1 MFDHINEKSV
11 YFIGIGGI
19 GMSSLAQW
27 FKAQNWAVFGSDIA
41 ESKIT
46 QDLKKDGVKVKI
58 GHKKA
63 NLESQIGLVVYNNAI
78 PTGNPELLEA
88 RKRGLPV
95 YSYPEAVGEL
105 TRGYETFA
113 VAGAHG
119 KSTTTSLLSLALM
132 RGGFDP
138 TVIVGT
144 RLKEF
149 GDTNFRLGSKDYLVL
164 EADEWKAAFLNYSP
178 TFVILTNID
187 KEHLDFY
194 KNFGNVEKTFLRF
207 IGNMKLGGI
216 LMVNKDNKNLWKL
229 RREIE
234 KMAKEKSA
242 NVIWYSLADRPDLK
256 SKLKRT
262 LSIPGEHNLTN
273 ALAVLMLARELG
285 IEEKLILSALHD
297 YNGAWRRF
305 EYRGNLNVKKL
316 KIGSV
321 KWRTKTK
328 IPVYDD
334 YAHHP
339 TEIDATLSAF
349 REKFPRSK
357 IICVFEPHQAK
368 RLQTLFKEFSAAFDR
383 ADYLILMPTYKVAGR
398 DKVNKAYTAENLAKK
413 IKRSNENIS
422 AVFCRDYKKLPAV
435 LGNILVPYSA
445 KGAKGGLF
453 SQKFVVVMMGAGTIA
468 NHTDELL

>member
-19 GMSSLAQW
+19 GMSSLARW
-27 FKAQNWAVFGSDIA
+27 FKAQNWAVSGSDMV

-46 QDLKKDGVKVKI
+46 QDLRKDGVKVKI

-63 NLESQIGLVVYNNAI
+63 NLESQIGLVIYNNAI
-78 PTGNPELLEA
+78 PVGNPELLEA

-105 TRGYETFA
+105 TKGYETFA

-119 KSTTTSLLSLALM
+119 KSTTTSLLSLVLLK
-132 RGGFDP
+132 GGFDP

-149 GDTNFRLGSKDYLVL
+149 DDTNFRLGSKDYLVL

-178 TFVILTNID
+178 TFIILTNID

-194 KNFGNVEKTFLRF
+194 KSFENVERTFLKF
-207 IGNMKLGGI
+207 IDGMKLGGT
-216 LMVNKDNKNLWKL
+216 LVVNKDNENLWKI
-229 RREIE
+229 RKEIE
-234 KMAKEKSA
+234 RLAKQKAA

-256 SKLKRT
+256 TKLKRT

-273 ALAVLMLARELG
+273 ALAVLMLAKSLG
-285 IEEKLILSALHD
+285 IEEKMILTALHG
-297 YNGAWRRF
+297 YKGAWRRF
-305 EYRGNLNVKKL
+305 EYRGNLNVKRM
-316 KIGSV
+316 KIGST
-321 KWRTKTK
+321 KWRTKAK

-339 TEIDATLSAF
+339 TEINATLAAF
-349 REKFPRSK
+349 REKFPKHK

-368 RLQTLFKEFSAAFDR
+368 RLQNLFKEFTVAFDK
-383 ADYLILMPTYKVAGR
+383 ADYLVLMPTYKVAGR
-398 DKVNKAYTAENLAKK
+398 DKINKAYTSENLAKK
-413 IKRSNENIS
+413 IERLNKNLNV
-422 AVFCRDYKKLPAV
+422 AFCGTYKKLPKV
-435 LGNILVPYSA
+435 LGEIITPLPS
-445 KGAKGGLF
+445 
-453 SQKFVVVMMGAGTIA
+453 SRFVIVMMGAGTIA
-468 NHTDELL
+468 NHTDELI

>member
-19 GMSSLAQW
+19 GMSSLARW
-27 FKAQNWAVFGSDIA
+27 FKAQKWAVFGSDIA

-46 QDLKKDGVKVKI
+46 QDLRKDGVKVKI

-63 NLESQIGLVVYNNAI
+63 NLESQIGLVIYNNAI
-78 PTGNPELLEA
+78 PSGNPELVEA

-119 KSTTTSLLSLALM
+119 KSTTTSLLSFALI

-149 GDTNFRLGSKDYLVL
+149 NDTNFRLGQKDYLVL
-164 EADEWKAAFLNYSP
+164 EADEWRAAFLNYSP

-194 KNFGNVEKTFLRF
+194 KNFENVEKTFLRF
-207 IGNMKLGGI
+207 VSNMKLGGI
-216 LMVNKDNKNLWKL
+216 LLANKDNKNLWKM
-229 RREIE
+229 RKDIE
-234 KMAKEKSA
+234 RAAKEKAA
-242 NVIWYSLADRPDLK
+242 NVIWYSLADRPDLR
-256 SKLKRT
+256 SKLKKT
-262 LSIPGEHNLTN
+262 LSVPGEHNLMN
-273 ALAVLMLARELG
+273 ALAVLTLAKELG
-285 IEEKLILSALHD
+285 IEEKQILSALHD
-297 YNGAWRRF
+297 YKGAWRRF
-305 EYRGNLNVKKL
+305 EHRGNLNVKKM
-316 KIGSV
+316 KIGSL
-321 KWRTKTK
+321 KWRTAAK

-339 TEIDATLSAF
+339 TEIDATLAAF
-349 REKFPRSK
+349 REKFPKQK

-368 RLQTLFKEFSAAFDR
+368 RLQNLFKEFTTAFDR
-383 ADYLILMPTYKVAGR
+383 ADHLIVMPIYKVAGR
-398 DKVNKAYTAENLAKK
+398 DKINKAYTSETLAKK
-413 IKRSNENIS
+413 IKRSNKDLDV
-422 AVFCRDYKKLPAV
+422 VFCNNYKKLPKV
-435 LGNILVPYSA
+435 LGDIVKDS
-445 KGAKGGLF
+445 KE
-453 SQKFVVVMMGAGTIA
+453 KFVIVMMGAGTIA
-468 NHTDELL
+468 SHTDELL